1 MSKKFSLIIFT
12 DLDGSL
18 LHRDNFRFD
27 EIKDYLKKIID
38 DGIIVIPN
46 TSKTQSEIEEFIKD
60 LGSSLPFISENGSE
74 IHGLDLI
81 NSNFPNK
88 IILSRDK
95 KELLEIFNKKVPK
108 ELKDQCKFISEMNTK
123 EQIDI
128 LGLKDKNLK
137 NALNRKYTIPFLFK
151 GNKVEKNKLLK
162 VLRSASLTMQE
173 GGRVLNLGD
182 NTNKVKSM
190 NQVLKIY
197 KKIER
202 DFRNGELYL
211 KRAITNASL
220 GINDRALLD
229 FNKSLHL
236 DADNYMA
243 HFGKSNMLYQ
253 TYINSDNNELY
264 SIEQVIKGYDKCI
277 ELNPKFA
284 YAYFNRAYLKFQN
297 KNYIGAIDDYSEAIN
312 ISPSFAEAYLNRA
325 LILLILEN

>member
-1 MSKKFSLIIFT
+1 LSKKFSLIIFT

-18 LHRDNFRFD
+18 LHRDNFKFD

-108 ELKDQCKFISEMNTK
+108 ELKDKCKFISEMNTK

-137 NALNRKYTIPFLFK
+137 NALNRKYTIPLLFK

-197 KKIER
+197 RKIENKIKVIAVG
-202 DFRNGELYL
+202 DNL
-211 KRAITNASL
+211 
-220 GINDRALLD
+220 NDL
-229 FNKSLHL
+229 
-236 DADNYMA
+236 
-243 HFGKSNMLYQ
+243 NMLR
-253 TYINSDNNELY
+253 NSDIPCLVFNDQFKQDQINIDNLIVSNKPSPEGWAD
-264 SIEQVIKGYDKCI
+264 VIKMALVK
-277 ELNPKFA
+277 L
-284 YAYFNRAYLKFQN
+284 
-297 KNYIGAIDDYSEAIN
+297 DY
-312 ISPSFAEAYLNRA
+312 
-325 LILLILEN
+325 